1 MKGKIKS
8 VSQKSKKEIRVAILG
23 VGNCSSS
30 LIQGVEYYKK
40 INEKSPRVPGLMH
53 NVVGGYKISDI
64 KFVAAFD
71 VNSKKIGKDLSKAIF
86 AFPNCTE
93 KFSKV
98 PNLNVKVQKGPVMDG
113 VAETTKEMFAVDSKQ
128 AAVDISDVLRK
139 TKPDILINY
148 LPVGSEKAVRYYA
161 NKCLLEKVA
170 FINAIPVFI
179 ASDKTWAEKFKKR
192 GVPIIGDDIKS
203 QLGATILHRVLTKLF
218 MDRGVKVVNTYQ
230 LNVGGNTD
238 FLNMLERKRLKSKKI
253 SKTESVQSQMIT
265 RLNDDNIHIG
275 PSDYVPWL
283 NDKKLAFIRVEGK
296 KFGDIPVNIE
306 ARLEVIDSP
315 NSAGVIIDA
324 IRCAK
329 LALDRGIGGPI
340 IEPSSYFM
348 KHPPKQYSDSVAKDK
363 VEEFIKGK

>member
-1 MKGKIKS
+1 MKTKTKEN
-8 VSQKSKKEIRVAILG
+8 KKEIKVAILG
-23 VGNCSSS
+23 VGNCASS
-30 LIQGVEYYKK
+30 LIQGVQFYRK
-40 INEKSPRVPGLMH
+40 IDERSKRVPGLMH

-71 VNSKKIGKDLSKAIF
+71 VNSKKVGKDLGKAIF
-86 AFPNCTE
+86 MPSNCTE
-93 KFSKV
+93 KFSNV
-98 PNLNVKVQKGPVMDG
+98 PKLGVIVKKGPVMDG
-113 VAETTKEMFAVDSKQ
+113 VASTTKEMFDVDPGQ
-128 AAVDISDVLRK
+128 APVDVGNVLRE

-148 LPVGSEKAVRYYA
+148 LPVGSEKASKYYA

-179 ASDKTWAEKFKKR
+179 ASDAQWADKFEKR
-192 GVPIIGDDIKS
+192 GVPIIGDDVKS
-203 QLGATILHRVLTKLF
+203 QVGATILHRTMTKLF
-218 MDRGVKVVNTYQ
+218 MDRGIEIVNTYQ

-253 SKTESVQSQMIT
+253 SKTESVQSQMLN
-265 RLNDDNIHIG
+265 RLNDRNIHIG

-283 NDKKLAFIRVEGK
+283 NDKKLAFIRIEGR
-296 KFGDIPVNIE
+296 KFGNIPINIE

-329 LALDRGIGGPI
+329 LAIDRGVGGPI
-340 IEPSSYFM
+340 LSASSYFM
-348 KHPPKQYSDSVAKDK
+348 KHPPEQYSDTVAKEK
-363 VEEFIKGK
+363 VEEFIGGEAGK